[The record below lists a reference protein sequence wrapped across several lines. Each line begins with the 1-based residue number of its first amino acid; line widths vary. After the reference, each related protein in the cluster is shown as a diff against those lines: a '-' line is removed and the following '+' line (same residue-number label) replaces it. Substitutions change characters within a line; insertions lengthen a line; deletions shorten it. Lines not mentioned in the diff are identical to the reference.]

1 MGEEQLENTVS
12 ILIKESQ
19 IEETGVYYLILYYP
33 FFQVRKTVRLVGT
46 CKPYV
51 SQVIVSQTTGRG
63 VSDTS
68 K

>member
-12 ILIKESQ
+12 ILIQGKPNRGNMCS
-19 IEETGVYYLILYYP
+19 L
-33 FFQVRKTVRLVGT
+33 LVGT